1 MQHGLPEQAI
11 EPTASR
17 TGANKLGYRAVK
29 RAFDLTATAMAVI
42 VLSPLFLILS
52 VIVYLGDPGAV
63 IYGQVRIGKNGKP
76 FKMWKFR
83 SMYRNADQMIDQLS
97 EEQKRQ
103 YHTEFK
109 IDNDPRITPVGNF
122 LRKTSLDELPQLFNV
137 LAGDMSFIGPRPLI
151 PEESHIRELRREYG
165 VYSVRPGLTGWAQV
179 NGRDCLSDEEK
190 AEYDREYIERRSL
203 LFDTKIF
210 FRTIWVVL
218 TGKDVVE
225 GGMNHKEE
233 K

>member
-29 RAFDLTATAMAVI
+29 RAFDLTVTAMAVI

-137 LAGDMSFIGPRPLI
+137 LAGDMSLVGPRPLLKSEI
-151 PEESHIRELRREYG
+151 QQYYADSADVLL
-165 VYSVRPGLTGWAQV
+165 SVKP
-179 NGRDCLSDEEK
+179 GRDRLLAGIRAQQCDLPERASTADGDDIHPPGVDMAGLQDSDEN
-190 AEYDREYIERRSL
+190 RGCCPPQGRR
-203 LFDTKIF
+203 KV
-210 FRTIWVVL
+210 RA
-218 TGKDVVE
+218 KR
-225 GGMNHKEE
+225 
-233 K
+233 

>member
-29 RAFDLTATAMAVI
+29 RVFDLTATAMAVI

-122 LRKTSLDELPQLFNV
+122 LRKTRLSHKSSSLSLNISYKVRFDIFNLRERLSIV
-137 LAGDMSFIGPRPLI
+137 TGLI
-151 PEESHIRELRREYG
+151 PVVKNSNVATFRIRCLRALSSILHAFYT
-165 VYSVRPGLTGWAQV
+165 LT
-179 NGRDCLSDEEK
+179 
-190 AEYDREYIERRSL
+190 
-203 LFDTKIF
+203 
-210 FRTIWVVL
+210 
-218 TGKDVVE
+218 TGKYI
-225 GGMNHKEE
+225 KTI
-233 K
+233 

>member
-83 SMYRNADQMIDQLS
+83 SMYRNADQMIDRLS
-97 EEQKRQ
+97 EEQKRK

-137 LAGDMSFIGPRPLI
+137 LAGEMSLVGPRPLLKSEI
-151 PEESHIRELRREYG
+151 QQYYADSADVLLSVKPGVTGYWQAYARNNATYQSGHRQQMEMTYIRQASIWLDCKILMKTVVAVLRRDG
-165 VYSVRPGLTGWAQV
+165 A
-179 NGRDCLSDEEK
+179 K
-190 AEYDREYIERRSL
+190 
-203 LFDTKIF
+203 
-210 FRTIWVVL
+210 
-218 TGKDVVE
+218 
-225 GGMNHKEE
+225 
-233 K
+233 

>member
-137 LAGDMSFIGPRPLI
+137 LAGEMSLVRTAAAAEIGNPAVLCGFGGCAAVRQAGRDRLLAGIRAQQCDLPERASAADGDDIHPPGVDMAGLQDSNENRGCCPPQG
-151 PEESHIRELRREYG
+151 RRE
-165 VYSVRPGLTGWAQV
+165 VRAKQ
-179 NGRDCLSDEEK
+179 
-190 AEYDREYIERRSL
+190 
-203 LFDTKIF
+203 
-210 FRTIWVVL
+210 
-218 TGKDVVE
+218 
-225 GGMNHKEE
+225 
-233 K
+233 

>member
-109 IDNDPRITPVGNF
+109 ST
-122 LRKTSLDELPQLFNV
+122 
-137 LAGDMSFIGPRPLI
+137 M
-151 PEESHIRELRREYG
+151 IRASRR
-165 VYSVRPGLTGWAQV
+165 
-179 NGRDCLSDEEK
+179 
-190 AEYDREYIERRSL
+190 
-203 LFDTKIF
+203 
-210 FRTIWVVL
+210 
-218 TGKDVVE
+218 
-225 GGMNHKEE
+225 
-233 K
+233 

>member
-17 TGANKLGYRAVK
+17 TGANKLVYRAVK
-29 RAFDLTATAMAVI
+29 RAFDLTVTAMAVI

-83 SMYRNADQMIDQLS
+83 SMYRNADQMIDRLS

-179 NGRDCLSDEEK
+179 NGLRGDTSIK
-190 AEYDREYIERRSL
+190 KRIEYDLYYIENWTPA
-203 LFDTKIF
+203 FDLRILIMTAFCMFNKEKVNK
-210 FRTIWVVL
+210 R
-218 TGKDVVE
+218 GK
-225 GGMNHKEE
+225 
-233 K
+233 

>member
-29 RAFDLTATAMAVI
+29 RAFDLTVTAMAVI

-122 LRKTSLDELPQLFNV
+122 LRKTSLDELPQL
-137 LAGDMSFIGPRPLI
+137 LHPS
-151 PEESHIRELRREYG
+151 
-165 VYSVRPGLTGWAQV
+165 
-179 NGRDCLSDEEK
+179 GR
-190 AEYDREYIERRSL
+190 AA
-203 LFDTKIF
+203 
-210 FRTIWVVL
+210 VL
-218 TGKDVVE
+218 TFHSLEDRLVKAAFARHSTGCTCPPDLPVCVC
-225 GGMNHKEE
+225 GHKPTMRVITKKPILPTQEE
-233 K
+233 LQHNRRAASAKLRVAQRL

>member
-29 RAFDLTATAMAVI
+29 RAFDLTATAMAII

-52 VIVYLGDPGAV
+52 VSVYLGDP
-63 IYGQVRIGKNGKP
+63 
-76 FKMWKFR
+76 
-83 SMYRNADQMIDQLS
+83 DQMIDQLS

-137 LAGDMSFIGPRPLI
+137 LAGEMSLVGPRPLLKSEI
-151 PEESHIRELRREYG
+151 QQYYADSADVLLSVKPGVTGYWQAYARNNATYQSGHRQQMEMTYIRQASIWLDCKILLKT
-165 VYSVRPGLTGWAQV
+165 VVAVLH
-179 NGRDCLSDEEK
+179 RDGAK
-190 AEYDREYIERRSL
+190 
-203 LFDTKIF
+203 
-210 FRTIWVVL
+210 
-218 TGKDVVE
+218 
-225 GGMNHKEE
+225 
-233 K
+233 